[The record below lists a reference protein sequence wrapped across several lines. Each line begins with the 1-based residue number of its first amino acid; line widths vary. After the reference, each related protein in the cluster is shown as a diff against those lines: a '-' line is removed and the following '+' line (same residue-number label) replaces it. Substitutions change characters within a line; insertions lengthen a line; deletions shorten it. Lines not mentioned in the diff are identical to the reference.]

1 MDEFKLVNPDV
12 RHLPNDMV
20 KFRYE
25 AEEKYRTDSINQVK
39 EERAKIIEEE
49 EKKKEEKNNNDNNNK
64 METDNQKVIKYNIIL

>member
-49 EKKKEEKNNNDNNNK
+49 GKKKKK
-64 METDNQKVIKYNIIL
+64 KK